1 MPCTRNQFKI
11 MAILLMVV
19 DHIGLFL
26 LNNNILFRAV
36 GRLAFPMFVYLLA
49 DGYRRTKD
57 LKRYMFRMISLFL
70 ISYLPYSLA
79 MSGGLFFMPQNI
91 YASLFVYLVMYWLLD
106 QPSLPVPG
114 KVLVGG
120 LFGFL
125 AIFLQLQ
132 YSWYGIAI
140 ALVLFY
146 MDKLTVMDAAFIST
160 GLGVVYGYTLGF
172 PLQGIGGLTVFL
184 TPPAGKFMESE
195 KPSKGLQWMTYLF
208 YPVHLLFFA
217 LLRI

>member
-11 MAILLMVV
+11 AAILLMVI

-36 GRLAFPMFVYLLA
+36 GRLAFPMFVYLLV
-49 DGYRRTKD
+49 DGYHRTKD
-57 LKRYMFRMISLFL
+57 LKRYMLRMIGLFL

-91 YASLFVYLVMYWLLD
+91 YASLFAYLVMYWLLD
-106 QPSLPVPG
+106 RPSLPVYG
-114 KVLVGG
+114 KALVAV

-132 YSWYGIAI
+132 YSWYGVAI
-140 ALVLFY
+140 ALVFFY

-172 PLQGIGGLTVFL
+172 ALQGIGGLTVFL
-184 TPPAGKFMESE
+184 APPAGEFMKSE